1 MNMAKKVIVIG
12 GGIVGLSTA
21 YFLQQEGHKVVVF
34 DKSSMH
40 SGASYVNAG
49 YLTPSHIVP
58 LAAPGMITKGLK
70 WMFNSSSPFY
80 IKPRLDIDLMDW
92 GLKFMRS
99 CSKKHVQRSLKVI
112 KDINVLSKE
121 LYHDFDALPQL
132 DFHLEDRGVL
142 MAFQSVAAEK
152 AEAEVMREA
161 IKLGLDVSLIDRKQV
176 HALQPEIDMN
186 IAGAYLYRCDAHT
199 TPEIFMEQLK
209 AYLLKAAVQIHQETT
224 VQKLQQ
230 SGTKVTSVIT
240 DKGDF
245 ICDEV
250 VIASGAWSQ
259 KLLKP
264 LGINLPIQAGKG
276 YRLNEEQPTGIAMP
290 AILMESKVAVT
301 PMRGFTRFSGTM
313 EIAGVNHAI
322 QKNRVEAIAA
332 AAANYYPGV
341 SISQKT
347 KDEVQCGLRPLSPD
361 GLPFIGRHSK
371 YKNLSLATGHSMMGW
386 SLGPATGKLIAELI
400 SDQKASLDLTPFA
413 VERRY
418 G

>member
-1 MNMAKKVIVIG
+1 MAKKVIVIG

-313 EIAGVNHAI
+313 EIAGVNHSI
-322 QKNRVEAIAA
+322 QQNRVEAIAA

-400 SDQKASLDLTPFA
+400 SDQKTSLDLTPFA
-413 VERRY
+413 AERRY